1 MSANVNLVKKLNA
14 RQLTGRY
21 ALQRSSVP
29 WKPFTK
35 IPGRMCYR
43 LRYLVPS
50 CILDEG
56 YVFLGFSKS
65 GHFVISYSLQIGADD
80 DLQAD
85 HVYRLQWWLFVPCKR
100 LKLVSEVRLFGEE
113 NIFHS
118 LFIAYCEWPE
128 DRTKVVI
135 YGHSTPPGTG
145 DDGCQCYLTVTAVP
159 SLGECHDCLPL
170 SHGLPQ
176 VASIQQCLRHSFCV
190 HSKFELA
197 PPFPFFSPRV
207 QLRVDGIVILN
218 TGDSIVA
225 IQVDTQ
231 LPLNSFDTEGR
242 LSMETEDS
250 TSGAGVEKVILGSD
264 LSIFGTVSTYF
275 TEQEDPTK
283 DFSPKGAADPGSPLL
298 IEEEEENFYSADVS
312 ELSDTDQ
319 SDVKSTKSSIC
330 DKPRQ
335 SCEKCIVSGNSN
347 NISSPRQGSTCGC
360 VSSALSSHRPALRT
374 KNLSNSNNEGAQ
386 MKCGSPFFHASHET
400 CLSPK
405 SPKSPKSG
413 GLLPDASGRVPH
425 LLGQAHS
432 SLMAS
437 LPILGERSVDQA
449 QAYSVM
455 SPPPPLLQMQSP
467 NVEVGS
473 NRSQGDGDDL
483 ASIRQCSQRSFFSP
497 SSSCASDCQSQ
508 SSESVIVHTTHT
520 RTVTFSIRRFSTHAQ
535 EVDEEEEEESP
546 TPGEDDYDLAYKSI
560 LPVQVVWNKKP
571 LNIIRTVR
579 SDMSLITVLQM
590 TFDIEHYM
598 VEAIRH
604 NADWSQR
611 YVAFCNYD
619 LQILDVCPSSQ
630 GVYGTVY
637 ALIQAKESPDRSKP
651 SRNMVKLYQSQFT
664 FVFNLCTGLY
674 STLHITPLVEVDE
687 KVLRGRD
694 WSSPGGKECCIMRR
708 RAAVP
713 LSFYTSVHV
722 LSNEAVFKDKSLTM
736 LISPYLY
743 TAIML

>member
-1 MSANVNLVKKLNA
+1 MAVSLIKKLST
-14 RQLTGRY
+14 RELTGRF
-21 ALQRSSVP
+21 ALRRCDVP

-50 CILDEG
+50 CILEEG

-65 GHFVISYSLQIGADD
+65 GHFVLSYSLQIGADEHS
-80 DLQAD
+80 AYPD
-85 HVYRLQWWLFVPCKR
+85 HVYRLQWWLFIPCKR
-100 LKLVSEVRLFGEE
+100 LQLVSEVRLFGEE

-128 DRTKVVI
+128 DRTKITI
-135 YGHSTPPGTG
+135 YGHSTPPAGE
-145 DDGCQCYLTVTAVP
+145 DGCQCYLTVTAVP
-159 SLGECHDCLPL
+159 SLGECHDCQVL
-170 SHGLPQ
+170 SHALPQ
-176 VASIQQCLRHSFCV
+176 VPSVQQCLRHSFCV

-207 QLRVDGIVILN
+207 QLRVDGIAVLN

-242 LSMETEDS
+242 LAMEEDEAQ
-250 TSGAGVEKVILGSD
+250 SGAGLDKIILGSD

-275 TEQEDPTK
+275 TEQEDPGQEL
-283 DFSPKGAADPGSPLL
+283 SPKQRNNPDSPLL
-298 IEEEEENFYSADVS
+298 IEEEEENFYSADIS

-319 SDVKSTKSSIC
+319 SESKSTKSSC
-330 DKPRQ
+330 DRSRAP
-335 SCEKCIVSGNSN
+335 CEKCVMAVSTTANNTSRPGSN
-347 NISSPRQGSTCGC
+347 CGC
-360 VSSALSSHRPALRT
+360 SALASHRPALRT
-374 KNLSNSNNEGAQ
+374 KNFSNSNNESTAPPL
-386 MKCGSPFFHASHET
+386 KTGSSHFHASHE

-405 SPKSPKSG
+405 SPKSPKSSG
-413 GLLPDASGRVPH
+413 LSDAAGRVSHMLGQTNSSLNLNLLPSTPLNERSQDT
-425 LLGQAHS
+425 AHS
-432 SLMAS
+432 SEN
-437 LPILGERSVDQA
+437 I
-449 QAYSVM
+449 M
-455 SPPPPLLQMQSP
+455 SPPPPLLQVQSP
-467 NVEVGS
+467 SVDVGS
-473 NRSQGDGDDL
+473 SRSQGDADDL
-483 ASIRQCSQRSFFSP
+483 ASVRLSSQRSFFSP
-497 SSSCASDCQSQ
+497 SSSAASDCQSQ

-520 RTVTFSIRRFSTHAQ
+520 RTVTFSIRRFSTHDQ
-535 EVDEEEEEESP
+535 EVEEEEESP

-579 SDMSLITVLQM
+579 NDMSLITVLQM

-604 NADWSQR
+604 DADWSQR

-630 GVYGTVY
+630 SVYGTVY
-637 ALIQAKESPDRSKP
+637 ALIQAKESLERSKP
-651 SRNMVKLYQSQFT
+651 SRTMVKLYQTQFT
-664 FVFNLCTGLY
+664 FVFSLCTGLY
-674 STLHITPLVEVDE
+674 STLFIEPLTEVDE
-687 KVLRGRD
+687 KILRGRD
-694 WSSPGGKECCIMRR
+694 WSSPGSKECCLLRR
-708 RAAVP
+708 KAAVP
-713 LSFYTSVHV
+713 QSFYNSVHV
-722 LSNEAVFKDKSLTM
+722 LSNESVFKDKSLSM